1 MLFNKD
7 SEEFKNLCVIRKS
20 RKEYDN
26 AGEYEKAKKAFST
39 FTLLITAITNDLI
52 KQIDEANKEQG

>member
-7 SEEFKNLCVIRKS
+7 SKEFQNLCVIRKS
-20 RKEYDN
+20 RKKYDKEFEYD
-26 AGEYEKAKKAFST
+26 KAKEAHLMFVK
-39 FTLLITAITNDLI
+39 LIALCGKDLI

>member
-20 RKEYDN
+20 RKEYDI
-26 AGEYEKAKKAFST
+26 AGDYEKAKKAYST
-39 FTLLITAITNDLI
+39 FTLLITACTNDLI